1 MPLPHNLYD
10 YCSIRI
16 SSLVEKYL
24 VVKRKISFV
33 DKADILLTKL
43 IIRGGDKMI
52 DRPLYIDKIK
62 PYINTPFIKILTGI
76 RRCGKSTILKM
87 LMKKLEE
94 ELGVDHN
101 HILSYIFDS
110 FEYDGMTPKEIYED
124 IKAHF
129 KDEKKYYLFLDEV

>member
-43 IIRGGDKMI
+43 IIRGGEGMEILEVIEKATTI
-52 DRPLYIDKIK
+52 ILNLLAIALAIK
-62 PYINTPFIKILTGI
+62 E
-76 RRCGKSTILKM
+76 LK
-87 LMKKLEE
+87 KK
-94 ELGVDHN
+94 
-101 HILSYIFDS
+101 
-110 FEYDGMTPKEIYED
+110 
-124 IKAHF
+124 
-129 KDEKKYYLFLDEV
+129 

>member
-43 IIRGGDKMI
+43 IIRGGIEMI
-52 DRPLYIDKIK
+52 ESFVNIESASQLAG
-62 PYINTPFIKILTGI
+62 NVPFQNFVQGDERVTSWSETQDGHDCAITV
-76 RRCGKSTILKM
+76 RCKNMSA
-87 LMKKLEE
+87 LEE
-94 ELGVDHN
+94 LTKELKDKCDILNVSHN
-101 HILSYIFDS
+101 VIVSQ
-110 FEYDGMTPKEIYED
+110 
-124 IKAHF
+124 
-129 KDEKKYYLFLDEV
+129 

>member
-43 IIRGGDKMI
+43 IIRGGVAVAGQQLDLLNHSALAEVFVKQENGEETLPSVFAIMPDKYQRLSMSKAECQQ
-52 DRPLYIDKIK
+52 DVDGRAA
-62 PYINTPFIKILTGI
+62 I
-76 RRCGKSTILKM
+76 RLRKQM
-87 LMKKLEE
+87 
-94 ELGVDHN
+94 
-101 HILSYIFDS
+101 
-110 FEYDGMTPKEIYED
+110 
-124 IKAHF
+124 
-129 KDEKKYYLFLDEV
+129 KYYE

>member
-43 IIRGGDKMI
+43 IIRGGRKND
-52 DRPLYIDKIK
+52 LYDEG
-62 PYINTPFIKILTGI
+62 NDLAGI
-76 RRCGKSTILKM
+76 CGQK
-87 LMKKLEE
+87 
-94 ELGVDHN
+94 G
-101 HILSYIFDS
+101 
-110 FEYDGMTPKEIYED
+110 
-124 IKAHF
+124 
-129 KDEKKYYLFLDEV
+129 

>member
-43 IIRGGDKMI
+43 IIREEYVDVAMCYA
-52 DRPLYIDKIK
+52 LYT
-62 PYINTPFIKILTGI
+62 NILPG
-76 RRCGKSTILKM
+76 L
-87 LMKKLEE
+87 
-94 ELGVDHN
+94 N
-101 HILSYIFDS
+101 N
-110 FEYDGMTPKEIYED
+110 
-124 IKAHF
+124 IKASS
-129 KDEKKYYLFLDEV
+129 KWERWAKRLGYEE

>member
-43 IIRGGDKMI
+43 IIRGGTKMI
-52 DRPLYIDKIK
+52 LKKMKVKNFRLLKKFELELKDDLSLII
-62 PYINTPFIKILTGI
+62 
-76 RRCGKSTILKM
+76 GKNNSG
-87 LMKKLEE
+87 KLQ
-94 ELGVDHN
+94 L
-101 HILSYIFDS
+101 L
-110 FEYDGMTPKEIYED
+110 
-124 IKAHF
+124 
-129 KDEKKYYLFLDEV
+129 LF

>member
-43 IIRGGDKMI
+43 IIRGVIIM
-52 DRPLYIDKIK
+52 Y
-62 PYINTPFIKILTGI
+62 TFILRLAI
-76 RRCGKSTILKM
+76 RMYTI
-87 LMKKLEE
+87 
-94 ELGVDHN
+94 ELG
-101 HILSYIFDS
+101 
-110 FEYDGMTPKEIYED
+110 
-124 IKAHF
+124 
-129 KDEKKYYLFLDEV
+129 